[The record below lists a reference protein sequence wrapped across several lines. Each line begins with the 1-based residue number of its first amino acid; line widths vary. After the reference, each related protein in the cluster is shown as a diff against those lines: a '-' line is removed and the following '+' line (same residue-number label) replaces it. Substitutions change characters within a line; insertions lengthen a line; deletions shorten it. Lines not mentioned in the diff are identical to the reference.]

1 MSEAKHTPLPWRIGK
16 DEHGYA
22 RHYGQN
28 AIYSID
34 NMMIAETIGGYT
46 EHQADSELIVT
57 SVNARP
63 KVEELV
69 DLVLSACRNPIMLG
83 GEEVAV
89 VSHGIMTKAREVE
102 AALKGEA

>member
-34 NMMIAETIGGYT
+34 NMIIAETIGGYT

-63 KVEELV
+63 LVEELIALAT
-69 DLVLSACRNPIMLG
+69 DFADEHTDDYNAAVLRS
-83 GEEVAV
+83 
-89 VSHGIMTKAREVE
+89 KAREVE